1 MFRCIA
7 IQWSSYCLSSGFVI
21 NLKKSVMTP
30 SQEMEFLGM
39 VINSKEITI
48 SLPEDKL
55 LKVKLKYLDLYK
67 SP

>member
-1 MFRCIA
+1 MFRCIV

-39 VINSKEITI
+39 VINSKEIAI

-55 LKVKLKYLDLYK
+55 LKVKLKYLDLHK